1 MPAPVQTPLHRPTAI
16 IGLGNPGRQ
25 YQYHRHSIGFRIV
38 EALAEKYHIAWNCK
52 EGMDVAQLAGPF
64 GKVLL
69 IKSRT
74 FMNDTGAIIPG
85 ILRRGIKPEDILVV
99 HDELDLPVG
108 TLKARVGGSHRGH
121 NGLKSIMARIGE
133 GFMRLRFGIDRPV
146 NKDAVPEYVLSPFDE
161 SQEFIEEKIN
171 EAVQM
176 LEELIN
182 TPA

>member
-1 MPAPVQTPLHRPTAI
+1 MQAPTSAPLHRPTAI

-38 EALAEKYHIAWNCK
+38 EALAEKYHITWNCK
-52 EGMDVAQLAGPF
+52 EGMDIAVLAGPA
-64 GKVLL
+64 GKILL

-85 ILRRGIKPEDILVV
+85 ILRRGIRPEDILVV
-99 HDELDLPVG
+99 HDELELPVG
-108 TLKARVGGSHRGH
+108 SIKMRFGGSHRGH

-133 GFMRLRFGIDRPV
+133 GFMRLRFGIDRPA
-146 NKDAVPEYVLSPFDE
+146 NKEEVPEYVLSPFEE

-171 EAVQM
+171 EAVTM